1 MTLANPEIL
10 KELHDDFV
18 VGWKNIEREPWRGE
32 SQGYS
37 CSQTALGT
45 TNGAGAR
52 NVQIFVLSPDLRVL
66 HALPGFWHPDDLR
79 AELDFAKL
87 AYALWA
93 DEKRTFAQKE
103 SMLAV
108 LRKDHIAH
116 LPALTLARSNWQDFD
131 RMAELNS
138 GKTWRDTFRTG
149 KDGAIDLKP
158 TILVAHDRM
167 ARQPFAEFARFDVE
181 AFTDYGLLHYDNN
194 AGVDQQAVKFAPK
207 PAPKPARAQP

>member
-1 MTLANPEIL
+1 VTLANPEVL
-10 KELHDDFV
+10 KALHEDFV

-37 CSQTALGT
+37 CTQTALGT

-52 NVQIFVLSPDLRVL
+52 NVQIFVLSADLRVL

-79 AELDFAKL
+79 RELEFARL
-87 AYALWA
+87 AHRLWA
-93 DEKRTFAQKE
+93 DEGRTLAQKQ

-108 LRKDHIAH
+108 LRKDHVTR
-116 LPALTLARSNWQDFD
+116 LPALTLARSDWQDFD
-131 RMAELNS
+131 RVAELS
-138 GKTWRDTFRTG
+138 PGRPWRDTFRTG
-149 KDGAIDLKP
+149 KDGEVDLKP

-167 ARQPFAEFARFDVE
+167 ARMAFAEFARFDVE

-194 AGVDQQAVKFAPK
+194 AGFDRQAAQFAPK
-207 PAPKPARAQP
+207 PAPKPTRAQP